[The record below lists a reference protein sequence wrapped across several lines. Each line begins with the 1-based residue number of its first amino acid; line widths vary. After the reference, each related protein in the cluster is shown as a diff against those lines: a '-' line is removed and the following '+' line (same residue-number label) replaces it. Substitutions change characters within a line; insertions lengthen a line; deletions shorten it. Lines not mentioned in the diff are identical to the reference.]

1 MRVNYLNAWA
11 VELLI
16 ESITI
21 TMPRYDYECP
31 GEEIIQEF
39 VLPAIHEQPRCVT
52 CGSVMR
58 RVFTPTAVIFRGK
71 GWGKD

>member
-1 MRVNYLNAWA
+1 
-11 VELLI
+11 
-16 ESITI
+16 
-21 TMPRYDYECP
+21 MPRYDYECP

-52 CGSVMR
+52 CGAVMR